1 MTSPPEPYAL
11 FPRQREATSFGMW
24 IFLASEV
31 IFFGG
36 LFLGYGVYRHLHP
49 EAFLEAA
56 RHTDI
61 RFGTAN
67 TAILLT
73 SSATMAVAV
82 QAARHGMK
90 RAVLR
95 GLGLTAGLGL
105 AFLVVK
111 AFEYRVDIEEMLIP
125 GHPGFPLHPDATEI
139 FFSFYWAMT
148 ALHAVHLTIGVLSVG
163 ATFLLVRAD
172 RFDWRRGGQL
182 HALGLYWHLIDLIWI
197 FLYPLLYL
205 VGR

>member
-1 MTSPPEPYAL
+1 MSSPPEPYAH
-11 FPRQREATSFGMW
+11 FARQREAASCGMW

-36 LFLGYGVYRHLHP
+36 LFLGYAVYRHLHP

-56 RHTDI
+56 RHTDV

-73 SSATMAVAV
+73 SSATMAVAMW
-82 QAARHGMK
+82 AAREGMK
-90 RAVLR
+90 GAVLR
-95 GLGLTAGLGL
+95 GLGLTAALGAGFL
-105 AFLVVK
+105 AVK
-111 AFEYRVDIEEMLIP
+111 GFEYRADIRELLIP

-148 ALHAVHLTIGVLSVG
+148 ALHAVHFAIGILSVL
-163 ATFLLVRAD
+163 AAFLLVARTASTGAAAGSFT
-172 RFDWRRGGQL
+172 RSASTGT
-182 HALGLYWHLIDLIWI
+182 
-197 FLYPLLYL
+197 
-205 VGR
+205 